1 MSRMAIAVRLLSLLG
16 RSFVDDSVSLHFE
29 VLSGL
34 YFGLTGKAALET
46 SLIGSGLD
54 ADIIFVEQGLK
65 PHHLRITLLGN
76 SIEVEALAASL
87 SMEGNRNI
95 AAGECV
101 VVPLPVVI
109 HAGAM
114 SILWSAQGAAPAGS
128 IGTPRLS
135 ISVLALVL
143 LGSLGIGALSA
154 ISYYYGN
161 AGALSANSP
170 GAELEPKLTNNR
182 ADDQTTVAAA
192 KDLQEEVGKAGLLHI
207 KIGSAKGVVTAEGTV
222 TAASATSWQQVQ
234 QWFDHRTKGALT
246 LVNEVVIKEE
256 KAPSAIAVEAVWR
269 GSLPYVVIDGEK
281 YFVGALLDD
290 GWTVDRIED
299 GRVLLSRN
307 GRVAALPY

>member
-1 MSRMAIAVRLLSLLG
+1 MNDA
-16 RSFVDDSVSLHFE
+16 VSLHFE

-34 YFGLTGKAALET
+34 YCGLTGKVALEA

-54 ADIIFVEQGLK
+54 ADIIFVEQGLA

-76 SIEVEALAASL
+76 SIKVEALAAGL
-87 SMEGNRNI
+87 SVEGNGNI

-109 HAGAM
+109 HVGAM

-135 ISVLALVL
+135 IPVLAFVL
-143 LGSLGIGALSA
+143 LGSVGVGALST
-154 ISYYYGN
+154 IFSYYGN

-170 GAELEPKLTNNR
+170 GAQRESKLGNNR

-192 KDLQEEVGKAGLLHI
+192 KDLQEEVDKAGLLNV

-222 TAASATSWQQVQ
+222 TTASATSWQKVQ
-234 QWFDHRTKGALT
+234 QWFDHRTEGALT
-246 LVNEVVIKEE
+246 LVNGVVIKEE

-269 GSLPYVVIDGEK
+269 GSSPYVVIDGEK

-290 GWTVDRIED
+290 GWTLDRIED

-307 GRVAALPY
+307 GRLASLPY

>member
-1 MSRMAIAVRLLSLLG
+1 M
-16 RSFVDDSVSLHFE
+16 DNSVSLHFE

-34 YFGLTGKAALET
+34 YSGLTGKAALET
-46 SLIGSGLD
+46 SLIGGGLD
-54 ADIIFVEQGLK
+54 ADIIFVEQGLA

-76 SIEVEALAASL
+76 SIEIEALAIGV
-87 SMEGNRNI
+87 SMEGSRNI

-114 SILWSAQGAAPAGS
+114 SIRWSAQYAAPAGS
-128 IGTPRLS
+128 IGIPRLS

-154 ISYYYGN
+154 IFSYYGN

-170 GAELEPKLTNNR
+170 SAELESKPTNKR
-182 ADDQTTVAAA
+182 ADDQTAVAAA
-192 KDLQEEVGKAGLLHI
+192 KDLQEEVDKAGLLDI

-222 TAASATSWQQVQ
+222 TSASVIGWQKAQ
-234 QWFDHRTKGALT
+234 QWFDHRTNGALT
-246 LVNEVVIKEE
+246 LVNGVVIKEE

-269 GSLPYVVIDGEK
+269 GSPPYLVIDGEK

-290 GWTVDRIED
+290 GWMVDRIED

-307 GRVAALPY
+307 GRLAALPY

>member
-1 MSRMAIAVRLLSLLG
+1 MNDA
-16 RSFVDDSVSLHFE
+16 VSLHFE

-34 YFGLTGKAALET
+34 YCGLTGKASLET

-54 ADIIFVEQGLK
+54 ADIIFVEQGLAR
-65 PHHLRITLLGN
+65 HHLRIALLGN
-76 SIEVEALAASL
+76 SIQVEALAAGL
-87 SMEGNRNI
+87 GVEGNRNI

-114 SILWSAQGAAPAGS
+114 SILWSAQDAAPAGS
-128 IGTPRLS
+128 IGIPRRS
-135 ISVLALVL
+135 ISVSVLALVL

-154 ISYYYGN
+154 IFSYYGN

-170 GAELEPKLTNNR
+170 GAELESKLTNNR

-192 KDLQEEVGKAGLLHI
+192 KDLQEEVDKEGLLNI

-222 TAASATSWQQVQ
+222 TSASATSWQKAQ

-246 LVNEVVIKEE
+246 LVNGVVIKEE
-256 KAPSAIAVEAVWR
+256 KAPAAIAVEAVWR

-281 YFVGALLDD
+281 YFVGALLED

-307 GRVAALPY
+307 GRLASLPY